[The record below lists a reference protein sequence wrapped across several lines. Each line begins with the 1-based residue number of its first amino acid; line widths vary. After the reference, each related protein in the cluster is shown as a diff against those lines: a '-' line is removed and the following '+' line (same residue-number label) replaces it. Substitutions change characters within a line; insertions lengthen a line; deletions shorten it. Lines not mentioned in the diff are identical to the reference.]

1 MNDDIFPKDDELDE
15 ETDPLAEPSS
25 LSEDDLD
32 VLESS
37 DDLADKE
44 AEEDEDDDMD
54 DLEADE
60 M

>member
-15 ETDPLAEPSS
+15 ETDPLAEASS